1 MKNATIPSGRDDRI
15 SDFGFCIFD
24 LDPIPD
30 LNPKS
35 ILSLNLKSE
44 RGVALVLALL
54 ALMFLTFAGLSL
66 NFNATTDLRIS
77 QNHQSA
83 VQAMMAAEE
92 GLRRASRFITSSGL
106 ELTEALRINPD
117 VPRYEPS
124 TLSYNPGT
132 FGYRYSLDLE
142 TARRLEI
149 RRDLNTGADTLPAPL
164 GTKDGRGIV
173 SRAQLYPDL
182 YSSDPSPIYLIRPGS
197 FERATDAQRR
207 DPLNGNLYTAF
218 PVSYFAV
225 RITDDFLASEDDN
238 DPFSDSNNR
247 IIVRS
252 LGLTRSLNATGNS
265 ANSVAVV
272 EAMLRRDISLRLDAP
287 FLIDGP
293 NVQASFSGNSFLF
306 DGYNHSIRFKDQNGN
321 PTPNLARQD
330 IQAILNEGSG
340 SATPNHGTADPVDD
354 AYGIAAINPG
364 GASNVV
370 QDIRNAMN
378 FQQAD
383 NAIGRPGQG
392 GTISGP
398 GGSQWP
404 PPSAGDITSE
414 ITDPTSPNYNED
426 TTRNLLNPDL
436 LSRLMTDLRR
446 AADVVLPGGTNLSG
460 NNLSLGTIDRPQVTF
475 VDGDLSIS
483 GTGEGFGVLVV
494 TGKFNY
500 SGAFN
505 FVGLMVI
512 VGEGELVVG
521 GANKGVIGGL
531 LIAKLVQ
538 SGSSYSL
545 GTPVIDIGGNSNF
558 YYSGNALEFATSRL
572 PLETIGFREV
582 RTEYERNI
590 LNQSTP

>member
-1 MKNATIPSGRDDRI
+1 MPRGEDK
-15 SDFGFCIFD
+15 
-24 LDPIPD
+24 
-30 LNPKS
+30 
-35 ILSLNLKSE
+35 
-44 RGVALVLALL
+44 GVALAAALL

-92 GLRRASRFITSSGL
+92 GLRRASKFITSSGL
-106 ELTEALRINPD
+106 ELTEALRINPS

-124 TLSYNPGT
+124 TLSYSPGT
-132 FGYRYSLDLE
+132 FGYRYPLDLE
-142 TARRLEI
+142 TARRLAI
-149 RRDLNTGADTLPAPL
+149 ARDLNTGIDTLPAPL

-173 SRAQLYPDL
+173 SRKQLYPDL
-182 YSSDPSPIYLIRPGS
+182 YGSDPAPIYLIRPGS
-197 FERATDAQRR
+197 FERATNGQRR

-218 PVSYFAV
+218 PIAYFAV
-225 RITDDFLASEDDN
+225 RITDDFLSSEDDG

-252 LGLTRSLNATGNS
+252 LGLTRSLNAIGRA
-265 ANSVAVV
+265 ANSVALL

-293 NVQASFSGNSFLF
+293 SVQASFSGNSFLF
-306 DGYNHSIRFKDQNGN
+306 DGYNHPVRFKDQNGN
-321 PTPNLARQD
+321 PTPNLAQQD
-330 IQAILNEGSG
+330 IQAILNEGGG
-340 SATPNHGTADPVDD
+340 SAAPNHGSADPVDD

-370 QDIRNAMN
+370 QDIRNAMS
-378 FQQAD
+378 FQQTD

-392 GTISGP
+392 GPVNGP
-398 GGSQWP
+398 GNSQSP
-404 PPSAGDITSE
+404 PPSVGDITSE
-414 ITDPTSPNYNED
+414 ITDPNSLNYNED
-426 TTRNLLNPDL
+426 TTRNLLDAER
-436 LSRLMTDLRR
+436 LSNLITDLRR
-446 AADVVLPGGTNLSG
+446 VADVVLPGGTNLSG
-460 NNLSLGTIDRPQVTF
+460 NNLNLGTIDRPQVTF
-475 VDGDLSIS
+475 VDGDLSVS
-483 GTGEGFGVLVV
+483 GTGQGYGVLVV
-494 TGKFNY
+494 TGKFDY

-512 VGEGELVVG
+512 VGKGELTVG

-558 YYSGNALEFATSRL
+558 YYSGKALEFATSRL
-572 PLETIGFREV
+572 PLEILGFREV

-590 LNQSTP
+590 LNQSLP